1 MFNYSG
7 HANIVNLERRSVSS
21 PKKKKRKYN
30 IDSSNLTSTHNHPYV
45 QCAAYSSTNKTISII
60 DRVLDIS
67 KYKKEDSLYK
77 LCREWMNASTNIND
91 SSVKTKTPSNRNIDE
106 DNEEDEAAVTSK
118 SSATEFV
125 TKLPDPVK
133 DDESESDKIKKLNQ
147 YIQEEIR
154 STQEADMELIK
165 SLNLDEVIESH
176 ALLKL
181 HVNRWKASRKEWIN
195 HYKETNKAYKESYD
209 TLKEIFEDI

>member
-7 HANIVNLERRSVSS
+7 HTNIANLERRSVSS

-30 IDSSNLTSTHNHPYV
+30 IDSSNITTPHNHPYV

-67 KYKKEDSLYK
+67 KYTKEDSLYK

-91 SSVKTKTPSNRNIDE
+91 SSVKTKTQYNSNLDE
-106 DNEEDEAAVTSK
+106 ENEEDEAVVTSK
-118 SSATEFV
+118 SPTTEYV

-133 DDESESDKIKKLNQ
+133 NNENELDKINKINQ

-154 STQEADMELIK
+154 STQEADLELIK
-165 SLNLDEVIESH
+165 RLNLDEVIESH

-181 HVNRWKASRKEWIN
+181 HVNRWKAVRKEWMN

-209 TLKEIFEDI
+209 TLKGIFEDI